1 MYSQDDLYCFNIL
14 EAINKI
20 LDFTKDVTSVVE
32 FKSNLMRFDATIM
45 NFIVI
50 GEMSSKLSDEFKE
63 KHEEIKWHEIYG
75 FRNIMAHDYFGISEK
90 ITWQI
95 IQDDIPELKIQ
106 IEKILD

>member
-1 MYSQDDLYCFNIL
+1 MYSQDDLFCFNIL

-20 LDFTKDVTSVVE
+20 LDFTKDVKNVEE
-32 FKSNLMRFDATIM
+32 FKNNQMRFDATIM

-50 GEMSSKLSDEFKE
+50 GEMSSKLSDELKE
-63 KHEEIKWHEIYG
+63 KHDEIKWHEIYG

-106 IEKILD
+106 IEKILE